1 MTNNNRR
8 VTLGMRFARLGMALA
23 ISACAPLAPPA
34 PALTLDAL
42 KNAEYSSDLAS
53 AKKAKLANGVYE
65 EQLGPGASFKLNI
78 RLVDPYAIGD
88 LNGDGAADAAV
99 ILAANTGGSGVFV
112 SLAAVVN
119 DGGKPNPA
127 ASADL
132 GDRTQ
137 VKAISIAGGVIVL
150 DLVTHAPSD
159 PMCCPTQ
166 NGSQKFKLQGNQLV
180 KTD

>member
-1 MTNNNRR
+1 MTHTSTPLTFGTRIAI
-8 VTLGMRFARLGMALA
+8 LGLALA
-23 ISACAPLAPPA
+23 VSACSLVAQPA

-42 KNAEYSSDLAS
+42 KNAEYASDLAT
-53 AKKAKLANGVYE
+53 AKKVKLTSGLYE

-78 RLVDPYAIGD
+78 RLTDQYAVGD
-88 LNGDGAADAAV
+88 LNGDGTADAAV

-112 SLAAVVN
+112 TLAAVAN
-119 DGGKPNPA
+119 DSGKPQPIA
-127 ASADL
+127 YADL

-137 VKAISIAGGVIVL
+137 VKSISIADGVIVM

-166 NGSQKFKLQGNQLV
+166 NETQKFKLQGEQLV
-180 KTD
+180 NVN